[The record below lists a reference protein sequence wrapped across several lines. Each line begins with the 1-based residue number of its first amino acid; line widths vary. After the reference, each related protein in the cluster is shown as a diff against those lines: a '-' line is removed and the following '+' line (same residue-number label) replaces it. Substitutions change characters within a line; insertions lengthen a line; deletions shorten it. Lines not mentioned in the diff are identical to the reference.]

1 MNASSHTNISAGPDT
16 SVRTIA
22 TVAHAYGDMV
32 AKERLSTLGAIEHL
46 ELVHAED
53 ASTYSFVA
61 ALLEPESL
69 AEALYSLPQQWSG
82 AMLDYEPDRLLG
94 ELSTLLATILFNAD
108 EARQE
113 AIVRAVV
120 ANQPAGALMLAL
132 ATLGV
137 SFDEEPTV
145 GTWEVD
151 GADPDPT
158 AWLGLRDV
166 ESYEAPEVPALLVR
180 ILRRC
185 DDELE
190 SVTEAVRALENTRGS
205 LSPTVLG
212 LREVYF
218 LLAVGEESRNEPLFD
233 PIF

>member
-1 MNASSHTNISAGPDT
+1 MNASSHTNISASPDT

-22 TVAHAYGDMV
+22 SVAHAYGDMV
-32 AKERLSTLGAIEHL
+32 AKERLSTLGAIERL

-61 ALLEPESL
+61 ALLEPKSL
-69 AEALYSLPQQWSG
+69 AEALYSLPQQWNSG
-82 AMLDYEPDRLLG
+82 RIELEPDRLLS
-94 ELSTLLATILFNAD
+94 ELSALLATMLFNAD
-108 EARQE
+108 ELRQD
-113 AIVRAVV
+113 AIVKAIVTNRPV
-120 ANQPAGALMLAL
+120 GALMLAL

-137 SFDEEPTV
+137 PFDEEPTV
-145 GTWEVD
+145 WMWEVD
-151 GADPDPT
+151 EADPDPNG
-158 AWLGLRDV
+158 WLGLRDV

-185 DDELE
+185 DELE
-190 SVTEAVRALENTRGS
+190 SVTEAIRALENTRGT
-205 LSPTVLG
+205 LSPIVRG

-218 LLAVGEESRNEPLFD
+218 SLAVSDATRDEPLFD